1 MQYKYIECEL
11 PSNGLIYPTKVVHL
25 RPKTIFDIKSLLLNP
40 VFYLKS
46 EIDALQNCIDPKDN
60 INVYDLVNQDVV
72 FLLYKLRSLS
82 NDDMVLIYKNKEYNI
97 KLSELEVKFL
107 DSWDNE
113 RTLPDSGM
121 KVFLAY
127 TPIKNNFFAQ
137 EQQQEFLSKF
147 PDYQG
152 DVANT
157 LAILNSISMIDNV
170 TDKNLIRNKMEN
182 LSWKDSV
189 YLITEIENFNHNNFG
204 INEEVEIEFNGEKVK
219 VPLKITEEFFRSAL

>member
-40 VFYLKS
+40 TYYLKQ

-60 INVYDLVNQDVV
+60 VNIYNLINQDVV

-82 NDDMVLIYKNKEYNI
+82 NDDMILKYRDKEYNI
-97 KLSELEVKFL
+97 KLSDLKVKKLE
-107 DSWDNE
+107 SWDNE
-113 RTLPDSGM
+113 RTLPDSGA
-121 KVFLAY
+121 KVILAY
-127 TPIKNNFFAQ
+127 IPIKDNFFAQ
-137 EQQQEFLSKF
+137 EQRQQFLNQF

-152 DVANT
+152 DVTNT
-157 LAILNSISMIDNV
+157 LTILNAISMIDNI
-170 TDKNLIRNKMEN
+170 TDKNLIRNKLEN

-189 YLITEIENFNHNNFG
+189 YLVEEIEKFGHSDFG
-204 INEEVEIEFNGEKVK
+204 IEEEVEVEYNGETIKL
-219 VPLKITEEFFRSAL
+219 PLQITEAFFRSAL